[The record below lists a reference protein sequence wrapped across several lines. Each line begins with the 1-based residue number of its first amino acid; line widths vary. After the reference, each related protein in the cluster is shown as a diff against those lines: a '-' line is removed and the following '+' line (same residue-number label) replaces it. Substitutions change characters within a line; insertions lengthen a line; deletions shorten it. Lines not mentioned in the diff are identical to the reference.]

1 MRVSGKLLSIFSG
14 MAAVVVLMG
23 VVTFVQATK
32 LADEGLHVGER
43 LAPLADAAMEIK
55 LTATHAHLIFEEV
68 MTGDGG
74 EDVNEVWNSLADTR
88 FFANAIVNG
97 GTNAEGTFHPTQSA
111 EVRTVMQ
118 GVLKALDTFERV
130 ARERYANV
138 GKDIAG
144 STADEIFDQAFEA
157 LVAEADK
164 AEELIHD
171 DMDAGIEV
179 LRSTANLV
187 SLVQMISIGVTLV
200 VAIAGWLFLRSRI
213 AVRASELAV
222 TAGALSRGELSHQL
236 PDWSSADEMGDLRD
250 ALAGFRKSL
259 LEQAE
264 LADTV
269 RRQEEEA
276 KAEKATL
283 MRRLAEE
290 FRATTGS
297 YFDALQT
304 AAVELGRDV
313 SAMDATARQS
323 SGMVSA
329 AADAAQQASVNVE
342 TVAAASEEL
351 SASIGEITR
360 QVTTTAK
367 VVDDASRQAEATN
380 QKVTSLAVAAD
391 KIGQVVT
398 LIQEIAAQ
406 TNLLALNATIE
417 AARAGEM
424 GKGFAVVASEV
435 KQLASQTAKATDEIS
450 SQISAIQ
457 ASTDEAVLAI
467 EKITEIMRTIDEHAA
482 SVSRSVEQQG
492 QATAEIASNA
502 QITSSRTS
510 EVTGNMEQ
518 MRHAVVQTNET
529 AARLLQSS
537 SAVGNQTDALRR
549 AVDDFV
555 RRLAAA

>member
-1 MRVSGKLLSIFSG
+1 MRVSGKLLSIFSA
-14 MAAVVVLMG
+14 MAATVVVTG
-23 VVTFVQATK
+23 VVTFVQGAR
-32 LADEGLHVGER
+32 LAEDGLHVGQR

-74 EDVNEVWNSLADTR
+74 EEVNEVWDSLAETR
-88 FFANAIVNG
+88 FFANAIVSG
-97 GTNAEGTFHPTQSA
+97 GSNDEGTFYPTQSA
-111 EVRTVMQ
+111 EVRSVIQ
-118 GVLKALDTFERV
+118 GVLKQLDTFERV
-130 ARERYANV
+130 ARERYLNV
-138 GKDIAG
+138 GKDVAG
-144 STADEIFDQAFEA
+144 SASDETFDQAFEA

-171 DMDAGIEV
+171 DMDAGIQN
-179 LRSTANLV
+179 LRARADVV
-187 SLVQMISIGVTLV
+187 SLVQMISIGVALMA
-200 VAIAGWLFLRSRI
+200 AIAGWLFLRSRI
-213 AVRASELAV
+213 AVRANELAEG
-222 TAGALSRGELSHQL
+222 ASALSRGELSHPL
-236 PDWSSADEMGDLRD
+236 PEWSSADEMGDLRD

-259 LEQAE
+259 IEQAE
-264 LADTV
+264 LSETV
-269 RRQEEEA
+269 RRRDEEA
-276 KAEKATL
+276 QAEKAAL
-283 MRRLAEE
+283 MRRLADE

-297 YFDALQT
+297 YFDALQR
-304 AAVELGRDV
+304 AAADLGRDV

-329 AADAAQQASVNVE
+329 AADAALQASSNVE

-360 QVTTTAK
+360 QVTVTAQ

-457 ASTDEAVLAI
+457 ASTDDAVLAI
-467 EKITEIMRTIDEHAA
+467 EKITEIMRTIDEHAE

-492 QATAEIASNA
+492 QATVEIASNA
-502 QITSSRTS
+502 QVTSARTS

-518 MRHAVVQTNET
+518 MRRAVAQTNET

-537 SAVGNQTDALRR
+537 GAVGNQTDALRR

>member
-1 MRVSGKLLSIFSG
+1 MRVSGKLLSIFSA
-14 MAAVVVLMG
+14 MAAVVVVTG
-23 VVTFVQATK
+23 VLTFVQSAR

-55 LTATHAHLIFEEV
+55 LTATRAHLVFEEI
-68 MTGDGG
+68 MTGDEG
-74 EDVNEVWNSLADTR
+74 EDINEVWDLLKEAR
-88 FFANAIVNG
+88 FFAGAILNG
-97 GTNAEGTFHPTQSA
+97 GTNDEGRFFPTESA
-111 EVRTVMQ
+111 EVRRVMQ
-118 GVLKALDTFERV
+118 GVLKELDTFEGV
-130 ARERYANV
+130 ARERYRNV
-138 GKDIAG
+138 GTDVAG
-144 STADEIFDQAFEA
+144 STADETFDKAFDM
-157 LVAEADK
+157 LIAEADV
-164 AEELIHD
+164 AEELIKEE
-171 DMDAGIEV
+171 MAEGIAG
-179 LRSTANLV
+179 LRATASV
-187 SLVQMISIGVTLV
+187 VALVQMISIGATLV
-200 VAIAGWLFLRSRI
+200 AAIGGWLFLRSRI
-213 AVRASELAV
+213 AVRADELAA
-222 TAGALSRGELSHQL
+222 TAGALSRGELSHRL
-236 PDWSSADEMGDLRD
+236 PEWSSADELGDLRD
-250 ALAGFRKSL
+250 ALAGFRQSL
-259 LEQAE
+259 IEQNE
-264 LADTV
+264 LAETV
-269 RRQEEEA
+269 RRREDEA
-276 KAEKATL
+276 QAEKAEL
-283 MRRLAEE
+283 MRRLAED

-297 YFDALQT
+297 YFDALQN

-329 AADAAQQASVNVE
+329 AADAALQASSNVE

-360 QVTTTAK
+360 QVTTTAQ

-457 ASTDEAVLAI
+457 ASTDDAVLAI
-467 EKITEIMRTIDEHAA
+467 EKITEIMRTIDEHAE

-502 QITSSRTS
+502 QVTSARTS

-518 MRHAVVQTNET
+518 MRSAVAQTNET
-529 AARLLQSS
+529 AARLMTSS
-537 SAVGNQTDALRR
+537 HAVGSQTDALRR